1 MSNQETKASG
11 PTGPDNSLSNN
22 EEANYAPPPPTEF
35 MRAVLAHDV
44 EAARRVL
51 DAGADINQVDHENMT
66 AVLYSIVGQDIPMLE
81 LLLGRGANL
90 EHGEPGEK
98 ALDLAIISQDLDVI
112 RKLVQ
117 AGADLNNLIDGK
129 THLHAAI
136 RGLYDSRNDAKT
148 RYYKNLIRALMRPG
162 MKISTK
168 DASGKVVYELLMDG
182 AQYELARELLI
193 NAAQAASMPRV
204 ITFFKNTSN
213 RKYTFSQRGSTC
225 GPDAFFSMCFFSDL
239 TRPYFRSAAA
249 AITGGDTSI
258 QEIDG
263 LGAGIAAAAHRFT
276 KVKELQHRF
285 ETVNTGPLR
294 KRRPSIGPLCDAMG
308 MKSGIT
314 GEAANEESGI
324 DADDVERASRA
335 IFTENRYGIFPAPAM
350 VKFVKFDMIEDPDR
364 APPDPIQPPRDLDI
378 TAIEGIYI
386 GINHEITTTDL
397 IKANR
402 FGAELPSGH
411 GISFFKYHGQW
422 VLSDNEMQFLHIF
435 KDQRFITDHF
445 LPALKDRTNDIKI
458 KFLPIF
464 HSIGLIIQTP
474 TATYPNVAITEPFG
488 LWKYSIGSG
497 VFYMRGDA
505 PVAAL
510 VPLSGVAAAAANSGT
525 GHGAGAVAQAPPAD
539 AVAPPAPRLGG
550 RRPRRSQRG
559 KARQKNRRTRRGLRK
574 A

>member
-22 EEANYAPPPPTEF
+22 EGNNTAPPPPTEF

-44 EAARRVL
+44 EAARRAL

-66 AVLYSIVGQDIPMLE
+66 AVLYSIVGQDTPMLE
-81 LLLGRGANL
+81 LLLSRGANL

-98 ALDLAIISQDLDVI
+98 ALDLAIITQDLDVI

-117 AGADLNNLIDGK
+117 AGADLNNLIDGR
-129 THLHAAI
+129 THLHTAI

-148 RYYKNLIRALMRPG
+148 RYYKDLIRALMRPG

-168 DASGKVVYELLMDG
+168 DRSGKVVYELLMEG

-193 NAAQAASMPRV
+193 NAAQAAPMPRV

-239 TRPYFRSAAA
+239 TRPYFRAAA
-249 AITGGDTSI
+249 SAIERGDTSI
-258 QEIDG
+258 QGIDG
-263 LGAGIAAAAHRFT
+263 LGAGIAAAARRFT

-324 DADDVERASRA
+324 DVNHVTQASRA

-350 VKFVKFDMIEDPDR
+350 VKFVMFDMLEDPDR
-364 APPDPIQPPRDLDI
+364 TPPDPIPIQRDLDI
-378 TAIEGIYI
+378 TAIEGIYV
-386 GINHEITTTDL
+386 GLNHEITDFNL
-397 IKANR
+397 IAANR
-402 FGAELPSGH
+402 FGSDLPSGH
-411 GISFFKYHGQW
+411 GISFFKHHGQW
-422 VLSDNEMQFLHIF
+422 VLSDNESQFLHVF
-435 KDQRFITDHF
+435 KDQTFIRDHF
-445 LPALKDRTNDIKI
+445 LPTLRDNVNKIKI

-464 HSIGLIIQTP
+464 HSIGIIIQTP
-474 TATYPNVAITEPFG
+474 TATYPQVAITEPFG
-488 LWKYSIGSG
+488 QWKYTIGSG
-497 VFYMRGDA
+497 VIYMRGDA

-510 VPLSGVAAAAANSGT
+510 VPLSGAASANNGV
-525 GHGAGAVAQAPPAD
+525 GHGAGAA
-539 AVAPPAPRLGG
+539 AVAPVAAANAKLGG
-550 RRPRRSQRG
+550 RRRTRAHQR
-559 KARQKNRRTRRGLRK
+559 KAHPKNRRSRRRQGK